1 MTEKGLRGGVLSAVQ
16 GLSKGSRPLGLGLPL
31 AILVGLVFL
40 PELTG
45 PLGSLLYGESFWQN
59 ALIIILMYVVM
70 GQAWNVLGGYA
81 GQLSFGHAAFFGIGA
96 YSSTFLLLEFGVSP
110 WIGMLL
116 GAIVAT
122 LVSLA
127 VGYPTF
133 VLRGHYFALAT
144 LALGQVTLISFN
156 RWELVNAAR
165 GLSLYDADRLN
176 QLQYMMWSSDNKLP
190 YYYVILAIAILSVL
204 TVAIIDR
211 SRLGLYLKA
220 IKQDEDAA
228 ANLGLDVRRYKLIA
242 MGFSAFFTSL
252 AGSFFAQYVLYI
264 DPYVVMSLSLS
275 VLIVVVVLLGG
286 PGTVW
291 GPILGATFVILL
303 SELTRAELGGQ
314 GRGYDFI
321 LFGLVIMLLAIYEPR
336 GLAAVLERLRKRRR
350 AWRSSR

>member
-1 MTEKGLRGGVLSAVQ
+1 MIGKRLQGVDLLGRFVPLSAGP
-16 GLSKGSRPLGLGLPL
+16 GLALVLL
-31 AILVGLVFL
+31 AGLVLL
-40 PELTG
+40 PKLTG
-45 PLGSLLYGESFWQN
+45 TLGAFRYGESFWQN
-59 ALIIILMYVVM
+59 AMILILMYVTM
-70 GQAWNVLGGYA
+70 GQAWNILGGYA

-96 YSSTFLLLEFGVSP
+96 YTSTFLLLEFRVTP
-110 WIGMLL
+110 WAGMLV
-116 GAIVAT
+116 GAILAV

-144 LALGQVTLISFN
+144 LALGQVALISFN

-165 GLSLYDADRLN
+165 GLSLYSRDHLN
-176 QLQYMMWSSDNKLP
+176 QLTFMMWSSDNKLP
-190 YYYVILAIAILSVL
+190 YYYVILAIAALSVL
-204 TVAIIDR
+204 TVAVIDR

-228 ANLGLDVRRYKLIA
+228 ANMGLDVRRYKLVA
-242 MGFSAFFTSL
+242 MGLSAFFTSL

-264 DPYVVMSLSLS
+264 DPYVVMSLNIS

-291 GPILGATFVILL
+291 GPAFGSAFVILL

-321 LFGLVIMLLAIYEPR
+321 LFGLIIMLLAVYEPR
-336 GLAAVLERLRKRRR
+336 GLAAVPEQLRRRR
-350 AWRSSR
+350 A

>member
-1 MTEKGLRGGVLSAVQ
+1 MMGKALREIN
-16 GLSKGSRPLGLGLPL
+16 PL
-31 AILVGLVFL
+31 ATVLILALLLGLVFL
-40 PELTG
+40 PKVAG
-45 PLGSLLYGESFWQN
+45 WLGSIRYGVSFWQH
-59 ALIIILMYVVM
+59 ALILILMYVTM

-96 YSSTFLLLEFGVSP
+96 YTSTFLLLEFGLSP

-116 GAIVAT
+116 GAVVAV

-127 VGYPTF
+127 VGYPAF
-133 VLRGHYFALAT
+133 ILRGHYFALAT
-144 LALGQVTLISFN
+144 LALGQVALISFN

-165 GLSLYDADRLN
+165 GLSLYDASRLN
-176 QLQYMMWSSDNKLP
+176 QLKYMMWSSDNKLP
-190 YYYVILAIAILSVL
+190 YYYVMLAIAVLSVL

-228 ANLGLDVRRYKLIA
+228 ANLGLDVRRYKLVA

-252 AGSFFAQYVLYI
+252 AGSLFAQYVLYI
-264 DPYVVMSLSLS
+264 DPYVVMSLSIS
-275 VLIVVVVLLGG
+275 VLVVVVVLLGG

-291 GPILGATFVILL
+291 GPVFGAAFVTLL

-314 GRGYDFI
+314 GGGYDFI
-321 LFGLVIMLLAIYEPR
+321 LFGLIVMLLAIYEPR
-336 GLAAVLERLRKRRR
+336 GLAAVPERLRRRT
-350 AWRSSR
+350 WLSSK